1 MSCGFE
7 RYVINGVVGASAVTA
22 TMAALVQPA
31 DAFFCSVFSRHPCAP
46 SYCSPFSHRPCRP
59 FYGFPLGENLQL
71 TIMSNTDAATVNP
84 DHKDV
89 APAKPDQRDSD
100 YHGDDAA
107 SAHDVDTIRAMF
119 ATLRACWQP
128 PPESDAR
135 EGMQMS
141 VRFSFTRDGN
151 LKGPPRVTYV
161 SPDVPPEA
169 RQVYEQAIKDTLH
182 RCTPMQFSKGMA
194 GAIAGRPIA
203 IRFIDDRTAKPSE
216 EHP

>member
-1 MSCGFE
+1 MTCGFG
-7 RYVINGVVGASAVTA
+7 RYVVQGMLGASAVTVAMA
-22 TMAALVQPA
+22 TLLRPA
-31 DAFFCSVFSRHPCAP
+31 DAYFCSVFRRHPCAP
-46 SYCSPFSHRPCRP
+46 TYCSPFSHRPCLP

-71 TIMSNTDAATVNP
+71 TIVSNTDTAPVNP
-84 DHKDV
+84 DQKD
-89 APAKPDQRDSD
+89 ADHHS
-100 YHGDDAA
+100 DDAA

-128 PPESDAR
+128 PLETEAR

-161 SPDVPPEA
+161 SPDATPEA
-169 RQVYEQAIKDTLH
+169 RQVYQQAIKDTLD

-203 IRFIDDRTAKPSE
+203 VRFIDNRAAKPTE

>member
-1 MSCGFE
+1 MT
-7 RYVINGVVGASAVTA
+7 YVVKGVLGAVAVTA
-22 TMAALVQPA
+22 LLQPA
-31 DAFFCSVFSRHPCAP
+31 DANFCSVFRRHPCAP
-46 SYCSPFSHRPCRP
+46 SYCSPFAHRPCRP

-71 TIMSNTDAATVNP
+71 TIVSNTDAAPV
-84 DHKDV
+84 H
-89 APAKPDQRDSD
+89 PDQQDAD
-100 YHGDDAA
+100 HDGDDAA

-128 PPESDAR
+128 PETEAR

-161 SPDVPPEA
+161 SPGVTPEA
-169 RQVYEQAIKDTLH
+169 RQVYEQAIKDTLD
-182 RCTPMQFSKGMA
+182 RCTPMQFSKGMG

-203 IRFIDDRTAKPSE
+203 IRFIDNRTPRPSE
-216 EHP
+216 GHP